1 MPHHTPGERFDRAET
16 GQPYKPQSRMYSPL
30 DIVITPSWNVRDMT
44 TTETREH
51 ITNLKASILARG
63 VDKPIAVMYDKKT
76 GIKTLVDGQCRL
88 TACRELWQEGN
99 KVYIP
104 CVQVE
109 GDEAE
114 LTAESLTSNSGHPLT
129 QLEIGMGCKRLLK
142 WGWSVPV
149 IAAHICKPVRFVTEA
164 LTLADVPLEAKEL
177 INEGKVTPGAV
188 LHAVKEHGQDAAVE
202 VLKEAV
208 AESYRRAPAVPEPK
222 QATLPG
228 TPARKVKKPKPVT
241 RPKKKSAKET
251 ALKSDMAE
259 TAKLGIDL
267 ARHIIADDLTFEK
280 LEAFAK
286 KLLAAA
292 GLKE

>member
-1 MPHHTPGERFDRAET
+1 MPHNTPGERFDRAET

-30 DIVITPSWNVRDMT
+30 DIVVTPSWNVRDMT
-44 TTETREH
+44 TPETREH
-51 ITNLKASILARG
+51 IANLKASILARG

-76 GIKTLVDGQCRL
+76 GVKTLVDGQCRL

-164 LTLADVPLEAKEL
+164 LALADVPLEAKEL

-188 LHAVKEHGQDAAVE
+188 LHAVKGKDGDSLDA
-202 VLKEAV
+202 LKERAF
-208 AESYRRAPAVPEPK
+208 RRAPAVPQPR

-228 TPARKVKKPKPVT
+228 TPTRKVKKQKPLP
-241 RPKKKSAKET
+241 RPKKQSAREV
-251 ALKSDMAE
+251 ALKSDMAA

-267 ARHIIADDLTFEK
+267 ARHVIADDLTFPK